1 MLSATFVFKQNNA
14 EGDFRKLDDEI
25 MARAEAN
32 PGFKGKE
39 KWLSPDG
46 TQIRVIYYFETN
58 ESLAEFS
65 KDDVHREAKR
75 RYAEWYDGYRV
86 EIADITG
93 TWGDGNMPPI
103 WKS

>member
-1 MLSATFVFKQNNA
+1 MLSATFIFTQHTNNQDFKV
-14 EGDFRKLDDEI
+14 LDDEI

-46 TQIRVIYYFETN
+46 KQIRVIYYFETKD
-58 ESLAEFS
+58 SLAEFS
-65 KDDVHREAKR
+65 KDEVHREAKS

-86 EIADITG
+86 EIAEITG
-93 TWGDGNMPPI
+93 TWGDGNLKGI
-103 WKS
+103 LQ

>member
-1 MLSATFVFKQNNA
+1 MLSATFIFTQHTNNQNFKV
-14 EGDFRKLDDEI
+14 LDDEI
-25 MARAEAN
+25 MARAQAN

-46 TQIRVIYYFETN
+46 KQIRVIYYFETK

-65 KDDVHREAKR
+65 KDDVHREAKS

-93 TWGDGNMPPI
+93 TWGDGNMPPV
-103 WKS
+103 WKG

>member
-1 MLSATFVFKQNNA
+1 MLSATFVFKQHTTNQ
-14 EGDFRKLDDEI
+14 DFKELDDEI
-25 MARAEAN
+25 MRRAEAN

-46 TQIRVIYYFETN
+46 SQIRVIYLFDSK

-65 KDDVHREAKR
+65 KDEIHRVAKA

-86 EIADITG
+86 EIAEITG
-93 TWGDGNMPPI
+93 SWGDGNL
-103 WKS
+103 KGKLQ

>member
-1 MLSATFVFKQNNA
+1 MLSATFIFTQHTNNQDFKV
-14 EGDFRKLDDEI
+14 LDEEI

-39 KWLSPDG
+39 KWVSPDG
-46 TQIRVIYYFETN
+46 KQIRVIYYFETN

-65 KDDVHREAKR
+65 KDDVHREAKS

-86 EIADITG
+86 EIAEIIG

-103 WKS
+103 WKD

>member
-1 MLSATFVFKQNNA
+1 MLSATFIFKHNNSN
-14 EGDFRKLDDEI
+14 GDFKKLDDEI
-25 MARAEAN
+25 MARAETN

-39 KWLSPDG
+39 KWHSPDG
-46 TQIRVIYYFETN
+46 TQIRVIYYFETK

-65 KDDVHREAKR
+65 KDDVHREAKS

-93 TWGDGNMPPI
+93 TWGDGTLPAI
-103 WKS
+103 WKV

>member
-1 MLSATFVFKQNNA
+1 MLSATFIFTQHTNNQDFKV
-14 EGDFRKLDDEI
+14 LDDEI
-25 MARAEAN
+25 MARAQAN

-46 TQIRVIYYFETN
+46 KQIRVIYYFETK

-65 KDDVHREAKR
+65 KDEVHREAKS

-86 EIADITG
+86 EIAEITG

-103 WKS
+103 WKH

>member
-1 MLSATFVFKQNNA
+1 MLSATFIFTQHTNNQDFKV
-14 EGDFRKLDDEI
+14 LDDEI
-25 MARAEAN
+25 MARAQAN

-46 TQIRVIYYFETN
+46 KQIRVIYYFETK

-65 KDDVHREAKR
+65 KDEVHREAKS

-86 EIADITG
+86 EIAEITG
-93 TWGDGNMPPI
+93 TWGDGNLKGI
-103 WKS
+103 LQ

>member
-1 MLSATFVFKQNNA
+1 MLTATFIFKQNNSG
-14 EGDFRKLDDEI
+14 GDFKKLDDEI
-25 MARAEAN
+25 MERAKAT

-46 TQIRVIYYFETN
+46 TQIRVIYYFETK

-65 KDDVHREAKR
+65 KDEVHREAKA

-86 EIADITG
+86 EIADITA
-93 TWGDGNMPPI
+93 TWGDGNLNSPI
-103 WKS
+103 IK

>member
-1 MLSATFVFKQNNA
+1 MLTATFVFKQHTNNQ
-14 EGDFRKLDDEI
+14 DFKDLDDEI
-25 MARAEAN
+25 MRRAEAN

-46 TQIRVIYYFETN
+46 SQIRVIYHFESK

-65 KDDVHREAKR
+65 RDEIHRVAKA

-86 EIADITG
+86 EIADITSS
-93 TWGDGNMPPI
+93 WGDGNL
-103 WKS
+103 

>member
-1 MLSATFVFKQNNA
+1 MLTATFVFKLNNTD
-14 EGDFRKLDDEI
+14 GDFKTLDDEI
-25 MARAEAN
+25 MLRAEAN

-46 TQIRVIYYFETN
+46 SLIRVIYHFDSK

-65 KDDVHREAKR
+65 RDEVHRQAKS

-86 EIADITG
+86 EIAEVTG
-93 TWGDGNMPPI
+93 AWGDGNLD
-103 WKS
+103 SSTA

>member
-1 MLSATFVFKQNNA
+1 MLSATFVFKQHTTNQ
-14 EGDFRKLDDEI
+14 DFKELDDEI
-25 MARAEAN
+25 MRRAEAN

-46 TQIRVIYYFETN
+46 SQIRVIYLFDSK

-65 KDDVHREAKR
+65 KDEIHRVAKA

-86 EIADITG
+86 EIAEITG
-93 TWGDGNMPPI
+93 SWGDGNL
-103 WKS
+103 

>member
-1 MLSATFVFKQNNA
+1 MLSATFIFTQHTNNQDFKV
-14 EGDFRKLDDEI
+14 LDDEI

-46 TQIRVIYYFETN
+46 TQIRVIYYFEN
-58 ESLAEFS
+58 QESLSIFS
-65 KDDVHREAKR
+65 KDEVHREAKQ

-86 EIADITG
+86 EIAEITG
-93 TWGDGNMPPI
+93 SWGDGTMPPI
-103 WKS
+103 WKD

>member
-1 MLSATFVFKQNNA
+1 MLSATFIFKHNNSD
-14 EGDFRKLDDEI
+14 GDFKKLDDEI
-25 MARAEAN
+25 MLRAEAN

-46 TQIRVIYYFETN
+46 TQIRVIYYFETK
-58 ESLAEFS
+58 ESLGEFS
-65 KDDVHREAKR
+65 KDDVHREAKS

-103 WKS
+103 WKT

>member
-1 MLSATFVFKQNNA
+1 MLSATFIFTQHTNNQDFKV
-14 EGDFRKLDDEI
+14 LDDEI

-39 KWLSPDG
+39 KWLSHDG
-46 TQIRVIYYFETN
+46 KQIRVIYYFETKD
-58 ESLAEFS
+58 SLAEFS
-65 KDDVHREAKR
+65 KDEVHREAKS
-75 RYAEWYDGYRV
+75 RYAEWYQGYRV

-103 WKS
+103 WKQ